1 MAAWTQSLAAIR
13 SASTCAHSR
22 STTTTIQ
29 KTLPMD
35 PNEDTEWNDAL
46 RSFGIIPP
54 KEKPRDEV
62 EEMVLRLQEEAK
74 VKPYERMNLAGL
86 KEAED
91 EFDEEDERAIE
102 MYRRKRLA
110 EWQALQRKSKFGE
123 LAELQGDEYVKQI
136 TYAGEEIWVILHLYR
151 PGIPMCILIN
161 HHLSQLAKKYPE
173 TKFMKA
179 IANICIPNY
188 PDKYLP
194 TIFVYF
200 EGRMKGRFIGLE
212 CGAPDLKLEELEW
225 KLANSGAIKTHL
237 EENPKKKVAEMMTSS
252 IRDSSVQYC
261 NENDHKQ
268 N

>member
-1 MAAWTQSLAAIR
+1 MQ
-13 SASTCAHSR
+13 
-22 STTTTIQ
+22 
-29 KTLPMD
+29 D

-54 KEKPRDEV
+54 KETPKDEV

-74 VKPYERMNLAGL
+74 IKPYEWKDLAGL

-123 LAELQGDEYVKQI
+123 LTELQGDEYVKQI
-136 TYAGEEIWVILHLYR
+136 TYAGDEIWVILHLYR
-151 PGIPMCILIN
+151 PGIPMCMLIN
-161 HHLSQLAKKYPE
+161 HQLSQLAKKYPE

-200 EGRMKGRFIGLE
+200 EGQMKARFIGLE
-212 CGAPDLKLEELEW
+212 CGTPDLKLEELEW

-237 EENPKKKVAEMMTSS
+237 EENPKKKLEDVMA
-252 IRDSSVQYC
+252 SSVRDCSVHYS
-261 NENDHKQ
+261 NKNDENKPDIDNKSY
-268 N
+268 

>member
-1 MAAWTQSLAAIR
+1 MVASGMAAN
-13 SASTCAHSR
+13 SAVKDALNR
-22 STTTTIQ
+22 
-29 KTLPMD
+29 TLSQGFQDLD

-62 EEMVLRLQEEAK
+62 EEMALRLQEEAK

-102 MYRRKRLA
+102 MYRRQRLA
-110 EWQALQRKSKFGE
+110 EWQALERKKRFGE

-136 TYAGEEIWVILHLYR
+136 TYAGEGIWVILHLYR
-151 PGIPMCILIN
+151 PGIPMCILLN
-161 HHLSQLAKKYPE
+161 HHLGQLAKKYPE
-173 TKFMKA
+173 SKFMKA

-200 EGRMKGRFIGLE
+200 EGRMKARFIGLE
-212 CGAPDLKLEELEW
+212 CGAPDLKSEELEW
-225 KLANSGAIKTHL
+225 KLANTGAIKTDL
-237 EENPKKKVAEMMTSS
+237 EENPKQKVVDLMTSS
-252 IRDSSVQYC
+252 IQDCALQYS
-261 NENDHKQ
+261 NESDHEEV
-268 N
+268 

>member
-1 MAAWTQSLAAIR
+1 MQ
-13 SASTCAHSR
+13 
-22 STTTTIQ
+22 
-29 KTLPMD
+29 D

-54 KEKPRDEV
+54 KEQPRDEV

-74 VKPYERMNLAGL
+74 VKPYERMNLAEL

-91 EFDEEDERAIE
+91 EFDDEDEHAIE
-102 MYRRKRLA
+102 LYRSQRVA
-110 EWQALQRKSKFGE
+110 EWQAVQKNSRFGE

-136 TYAGEEIWVILHLYR
+136 TYAGEDVWVVLHLYR
-151 PGIPMCILIN
+151 PGIPMCIFLN
-161 HHLSQLAKKYPE
+161 HHLGHLAKKYPE

-200 EGRMKGRFIGLE
+200 EGQMKARFIGLE
-212 CGAPDLKLEELEW
+212 CGVPDTKLEELER
-225 KLANSGAIKTHL
+225 KLAKTSAIKTDL
-237 EENPKKKVAEMMTSS
+237 EEKHKEKAVDMKASTLKECS
-252 IRDSSVQYC
+252 IRHS
-261 NENDHKQ
+261 NESDHEDEA
-268 N
+268 

>member
-1 MAAWTQSLAAIR
+1 MQ
-13 SASTCAHSR
+13 
-22 STTTTIQ
+22 
-29 KTLPMD
+29 D

-54 KEKPRDEV
+54 KETPKDEV

-74 VKPYERMNLAGL
+74 VKPYERMDLAGL

-102 MYRRKRLA
+102 MY
-110 EWQALQRKSKFGE
+110 S
-123 LAELQGDEYVKQI
+123 
-136 TYAGEEIWVILHLYR
+136 
-151 PGIPMCILIN
+151 IPMCMLIN
-161 HHLSQLAKKYPE
+161 HQLSQLAKKYPE

-200 EGRMKGRFIGLE
+200 EGQMKARFIGLE
-212 CGAPDLKLEELEW
+212 CGTPDLKLEELEW
-225 KLANSGAIKTHL
+225 KLANSGAIKTQL
-237 EENPKKKVAEMMTSS
+237 EENPKKKLEDVMA
-252 IRDSSVQYC
+252 SSVRDCSVHYS
-261 NENDHKQ
+261 NKNDQ
-268 N
+268 NKPDVDNKCYQLNRID